1 MTQEQAILPKEP
13 RYPEAH
19 PLNWPPPP
27 KGLRA
32 FLVMLLPADKA
43 ERTVTGRLQR
53 LSNRQLAWVIDT
65 IAIEIA
71 RRQEPR
77 RREQT
82 DGKGETP

>member
-43 ERTVTGRLQR
+43 EKTVTGRLGK
-53 LSNRQLAWVIDT
+53 LTAAQLTWVINT
-65 IAIEIA
+65 IAIEVA
-71 RRQEPR
+71 RRAEPR